1 MILGIDGS
9 NIKSDGGIVHLSELI
24 NNINKINQK
33 NFKNN
38 NLMEI

>member
-24 NNINKINQK
+24 NNINKKNQK
-33 NFKNN
+33 KNIKNN
-38 NLMEI
+38 TLG